1 MRKLIII
8 FLAVLLCFVDSVT
21 FGVGFLK
28 FEREFSGKGSSN
40 GFFGKDINVAFDAD
54 GNTYVADSQ
63 NLLIQKISPQGNFLD
78 QIPKVGETTT
88 FKELGDIAVDPT
100 GNIYVAD
107 TAANHI
113 AETENPKIYIFAPCV
128 YKFNALGEK
137 VHTYFVGNVNVR
149 PKTVLPT
156 KLIID
161 EAGKSAFAIQSPGYD
176 RQVKIAVN
184 SDSEL
189 YILDPEKTK
198 VHKFAAD
205 GEKLMSFSSYGAGNG
220 EIDKGASDIDVD
232 AEGNVFIVDTS
243 NHRIVKFNS
252 EGEFLLNFGLH
263 GRDDGEFTKPSSIVV
278 LNNGNVLVKDASTF
292 KRFNKKLTIGDIL
305 ATSSAAGELADPLSN
320 SMMLGSGILSNPDSS
335 FDRAFNDFPTTQS
348 QLVERVQLLE
358 EFEYLRR
365 YEGYYDE
372 AGKDADKDIDADL
385 QAETIKSTYW
395 HRVIS
400 RIQHFDANG
409 KYLGRFLYSVDK
421 QNEQDRDLNF
431 LTFDPFGNIYLRD
444 GSDFTIKQYSIS
456 GFTIK
461 ALQAN
466 GFFNTNFSTFNNEM
480 LEDYEDVDKIPELQ
494 DEIGQTRLSNSLGMI
509 YNISEKL
516 NFAFF
521 ENPTFSKMQERYSI
535 LSKKEDSYELGTLSF
550 DNRTEA
556 FITLVTNPNPYKYKE
571 FNLYAVKI
579 DGTTDLLKEGAYPEL
594 NKQKETDAGNKHSY
608 GFGLNWDILRK
619 NNTNINFGV
628 GYAED
633 NPAYTSRNFVREYF
647 DVTGDKYQVFASR
660 NKKRSFKSNLTIRF

>member
-1 MRKLIII
+1 MRKLIVI
-8 FLAVLLCFVDSVT
+8 FSALLLFSMGSVT

-28 FEREFSGKGSSN
+28 FEREFSGKGSRG
-40 GFFGKDINVAFDAD
+40 GFFGKDINVAFDAE

-63 NLLIQKISPQGNFLD
+63 NRLIQKISPKGDFLD
-78 QIPKVGETTT
+78 QILMVDDTTT
-88 FKELGDIAVDPT
+88 FKEPGDIAVDSR

-137 VHTYFVGNVNVR
+137 VHTYFVGNVSIR

-161 EAGKSAFAIQSPGYD
+161 EAGKSAFAVQLPGYD
-176 RQVKIAVN
+176 RKIEIAVN
-184 SDSEL
+184 SDGEL

-198 VHKFAAD
+198 VHKFAAN
-205 GEKLMSFSSYGAGNG
+205 GEKLVSFSSYGAGNG

-232 AEGNVFIVDTS
+232 AEGNVFISDTG
-243 NHRIVKFNS
+243 NNRIVKFNA
-252 EGEFLLNFGLH
+252 EGGFLLNFGVH

-278 LNNGNVLVKDASTF
+278 LNNGNILVKDASQF

-305 ATSSAAGELADPLSN
+305 AASPAASGLADPLSD
-320 SMMLGSGILSNPDSS
+320 STMVGSGVSSNPDSS
-335 FDRAFNDFPTTQS
+335 FSRIFGDFPGTQS
-348 QLVERVQLLE
+348 ELVERVRLLE
-358 EFEYLRR
+358 ELEYLRR
-365 YEGYYDE
+365 YEGYYDG
-372 AGKDADKDIDADL
+372 AGKNADKDIDADL

-395 HRVIS
+395 HRVTS

-421 QNEQDRDLNF
+421 QNERDRDLNF

-444 GSDFTIKQYSIS
+444 GSDFTIKQYSIN
-456 GFTIK
+456 GFTVK
-461 ALQAN
+461 ASQAN
-466 GFFNTNFSTFNNEM
+466 GFLNTNFSTFNQEM
-480 LEDYEDVDKIPELQ
+480 LEDYEDVDKVPELQ
-494 DEIGQTRLSNSLGMI
+494 DEVGQSRLNNSLGMI
-509 YNISEKL
+509 YDVSEKL
-516 NFAFF
+516 NFALF
-521 ENPTFSKMQERYSI
+521 EDVALSKMQERYSI
-535 LSKKEDSYELGTLSF
+535 LSKKEDSHELSTLSF
-550 DNRTEA
+550 DSTARA
-556 FITLVTNPNPYKYKE
+556 SVTLITNPNPYSYKE
-571 FNLYAVKI
+571 FNLYAVRM

-594 NKQKETDAGNKHSY
+594 NKQKETDEGDKHSY

-619 NNTNINFGV
+619 NNTNINLGV
-628 GYAED
+628 MYAED

-660 NKKRSFKSNLTIRF
+660 NKKKSFISSLLIKF